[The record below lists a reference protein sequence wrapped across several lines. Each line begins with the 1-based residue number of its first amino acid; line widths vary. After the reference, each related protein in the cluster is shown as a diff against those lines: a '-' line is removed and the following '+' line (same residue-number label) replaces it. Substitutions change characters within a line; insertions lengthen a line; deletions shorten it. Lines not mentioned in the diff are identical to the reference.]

1 MKVEK
6 TTNYNRFKILG
17 GNRVI
22 SRAHVKHIKASM
34 VEKSIPVPIIVNEH
48 FEIIDG
54 QHRFSA
60 AEELKKPVHYLRIPG
75 LNLSDVQR
83 LNSDSKNWNLNDY
96 LQSYLDLGKKH
107 YQVYADFLQ
116 EFGFKHEQ
124 NFILLTNGQIDSKTR
139 RDHFK
144 RGKLRITEDQLAW
157 GKMAAKRIIEIGSK
171 FDKERDCTGKR
182 YFVAACCK
190 AFNVPKY
197 NHAHMMKKIHAR
209 RNPLLPQPSLQDYT
223 RMLEDVYFYHMSDSK
238 KFRLDV

>member
-22 SRAHVKHIKASM
+22 SRAHIKHIKASM

-83 LNSDSKNWNLNDY
+83 LNSNSKNWTMNDY

-107 YQVYADFLQ
+107 YRVYAEFME
-116 EFGFKHEQ
+116 EFGFGHEQ
-124 NFILLTNGQIDSKTR
+124 NFILLNNGKLD
-139 RDHFK
+139 RDMKRKGFK
-144 RGKLRITEDQLAW
+144 DGKLRITDAQLEWARD
-157 GKMAAKRIIEIGSK
+157 AANKIIEIGSK
-171 FDKERDCTGKR
+171 FEEGRDCTGKR

-209 RNPLLPQPSLQDYT
+209 RNPLVPQETLQDYT